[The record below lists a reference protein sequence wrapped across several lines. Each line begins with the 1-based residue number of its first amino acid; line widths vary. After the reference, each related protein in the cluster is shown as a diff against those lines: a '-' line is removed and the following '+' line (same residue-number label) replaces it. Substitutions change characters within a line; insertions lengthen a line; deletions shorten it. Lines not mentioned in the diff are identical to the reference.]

1 MEIPFSWRTKIMEQ
15 LEKGYA
21 GRILRVDLTR
31 GETFVEPLTRELAEN
46 YIGGRGI
53 NVKFLYDEVK
63 AGIDPLSPENKL
75 IVGTGPLTATLA
87 PSSGRYNLTTK
98 SALTGIFGDSNSGGH
113 WAPELKF
120 AGFDHIIVEGQSP
133 RPVYLW
139 IENGVVEIRE
149 AGPLWGRNT
158 REVTAGIQK
167 ELGDRSVQVMCIGPA
182 GVNRVRYACPV
193 NNLTRA
199 PGRGGTGA
207 VMGAKNLL
215 GIAIR
220 GTGDI
225 KVARPK
231 EFLET
236 VKAYFDRIKKHAGA
250 QTRAVYGTPF
260 LTRIANETGW
270 ISYKNIQQCQNDEIA
285 EKLSAERFL
294 EGWVVKSKAC
304 FNCPVHCSHYYL
316 VKEGPYAGVR
326 SEGLEFVGVAC
337 FGLKTGVDY
346 FPAILKA
353 NLMANQYGM
362 DAGYLGDMISWAME
376 CFEEGI
382 LTEKD
387 TDGLKLNFGN
397 YEAML
402 ALIDK
407 ISHRE
412 GFGDFLAENI
422 IVASEKLGEESKK
435 YAHHIKG
442 LTVIPDLR
450 IGYGYAL
457 GHAVST
463 VGAHHLR
470 GAVMGEEGMVRGFSD
485 ELAEK
490 MFGTKEAKNPFV
502 PTGKGKTVQWYE
514 QGNIIAD
521 CGNICK
527 FITTPYANMGLLEI
541 SDMALLLGHAT
552 GIDFSE
558 EDLKTAAERI
568 LALERAFNVRE
579 GVGRNADTLPPR
591 MWEPVPDGPLKGFQ
605 FKRDEWDQAL
615 DEYYKIH
622 DWNKQGVPTR
632 KTLEKLGLSYVTD
645 ELERLERLT

>member
-1 MEIPFSWRTKIMEQ
+1 MD
-15 LEKGYA
+15 KGYV
-21 GRILRVDLTR
+21 GRILRVDLTK
-31 GETFVEPLTRELAEN
+31 GEISAEPLSRELAEN

-53 NVKFLYDEVK
+53 NVKLLYDEVK
-63 AGIDPLSPENKL
+63 AGVDPLSPENKL

-120 AGFDHIIVEGQSP
+120 AGFDHVVIQGRSE
-133 RPVYLW
+133 RPVYIW
-139 IENGVVEIRE
+139 IENEHVEIRDT
-149 AGPLWGRNT
+149 GDLWGKNT
-158 REVTAGIQK
+158 FEVTAGIQK
-167 ELGDRSVQVMCIGPA
+167 ELGDRSIQVMCIGPA
-182 GVNRVRYACPV
+182 GVNNVRYACLV

-199 PGRGGTGA
+199 AGRGGTGA

-215 GIAIR
+215 AIAVR

-231 EFLET
+231 EFLQT
-236 VKAYFDRIKKHAGA
+236 VKQYFERINKHRGA
-250 QTRAVYGTPF
+250 QIRAVYGTPF
-260 LTRIANETGW
+260 LTRLANEGGW
-270 ISYKNIQQCQNDEIA
+270 LSYRNMQVCQNDEVA
-285 EKLSAERFL
+285 EKLSAESFL
-294 EGWVVKSKAC
+294 EGWVLKSKAC
-304 FNCPVHCSHYYL
+304 FNCPIHCSHYYL

-326 SEGLEFVGVAC
+326 SEGLEFVGVEC

-346 FPAILKA
+346 FPAILRA
-353 NLMANQYGM
+353 NLMANRYGM
-362 DAGYLGDMISWAME
+362 DAGYLGDMIAWAME

-397 YEAML
+397 HEAML
-402 ALIDK
+402 TLIDK
-407 ISHRE
+407 IARRE
-412 GFGDFLAENI
+412 GFGDFLAENM

-435 YAHHIKG
+435 LAHHIKG
-442 LTVIPDLR
+442 LTLMPDIR

-457 GHAVST
+457 GHAVSN

-470 GAVMGEEGMVRGFSD
+470 GAVMGEEGVVRSFSD
-485 ELAEK
+485 ELAER

-502 PTGKGKTVQWYE
+502 PIGKGKTVQWYE
-514 QGNIIAD
+514 QGDIIAD

-527 FITTPYANMGLLEI
+527 FTSTPYATMGLLEI
-541 SDMALLLGHAT
+541 SDMALLLSQAT
-552 GIDFSE
+552 GIDLSE
-558 EDLKTAAERI
+558 EDLKTVAERV
-568 LALERAFNVRE
+568 LALERAFNARE
-579 GVGRNADTLPPR
+579 GVGRSADTLPPR

-615 DEYYKIH
+615 DGYYEVH
-622 DWNKQGVPTR
+622 GWNKKGVPAR
-632 KTLEKLGLSYVTD
+632 ETLENLGLSYVAD
-645 ELERLERLT
+645 ELERLRRLT